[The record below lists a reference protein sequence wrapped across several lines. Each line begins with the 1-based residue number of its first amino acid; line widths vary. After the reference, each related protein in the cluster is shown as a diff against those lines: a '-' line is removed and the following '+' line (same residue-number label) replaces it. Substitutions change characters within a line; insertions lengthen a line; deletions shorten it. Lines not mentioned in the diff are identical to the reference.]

1 MSYKVAAYV
10 EPHYP
15 IKKSV
20 LINAA
25 AAVLDS
31 EKVKGKVTFA
41 ISVIGDRK
49 MRQLNKKYRNLDKTA
64 DVLSFPYS
72 LDTGRSKTFVTP
84 PSTYLNLGDILI
96 SYPELINK
104 AAKENIM
111 VDDMARILVIHGVL
125 HLLGYDH
132 EKPQDATAMEK
143 LEDTIFSTVNT

>member
-1 MSYKVAAYV
+1 MGYKVSAYV

-20 LINAA
+20 LISAA

-49 MRQLNKKYRNLDKTA
+49 MRELNKKYRNLDKTT

-72 LDTGRSKTFVTP
+72 LDTVRSKAFVTP

-96 SYPELINK
+96 SYPQLIDR

-111 VDDMARILVIHGVL
+111 VDDMAAILVVHGVL

-132 EKPQDATAMEK
+132 EKPQDAVEMEK
-143 LEDTIFSTVNT
+143 LEDTIFSTINS

>member
-1 MSYKVAAYV
+1 MSYKVSAYV

-49 MRQLNKKYRNLDKTA
+49 MRQLNKKYRNLDKTT
-64 DVLSFPYS
+64 DVLSFS
-72 LDTGRSKTFVTP
+72 
-84 PSTYLNLGDILI
+84 
-96 SYPELINK
+96 
-104 AAKENIM
+104 
-111 VDDMARILVIHGVL
+111 
-125 HLLGYDH
+125 
-132 EKPQDATAMEK
+132 
-143 LEDTIFSTVNT
+143 